1 MKQALKT
8 SIENKGNS
16 YEQMKVI
23 AQAYA
28 SNQKFFAQEAIYQW
42 LPKLRLIMVFGDVI
56 YSNNIPEN
64 RVNIFQFQQEI
75 SEILDENEDI
85 FKRNMFER
93 YMDRP
98 DEKFQNGK
106 FALVSPLCYAE
117 FPRYY
122 YVST

>member
-1 MKQALKT
+1 
-8 SIENKGNS
+8 
-16 YEQMKVI
+16 
-23 AQAYA
+23 
-28 SNQKFFAQEAIYQW
+28 
-42 LPKLRLIMVFGDVI
+42 MVFGDVI

-106 FALVSPLCYAE
+106 FALVSPLYYAE